1 MSDALNIEAVRV
13 VDDLI
18 ANGAALA
25 FKPARDGIGTSFT
38 YELRAGGDRQR
49 CRQIIV
55 DAKWRAALW
64 PAVVQEIAARAGMP
78 HG

>member
-25 FKPARDGIGTSFT
+25 FKPARDGIGPSFT
-38 YELRAGGDRQR
+38 YELRAGGDR
-49 CRQIIV
+49 
-55 DAKWRAALW
+55 
-64 PAVVQEIAARAGMP
+64 
-78 HG
+78 